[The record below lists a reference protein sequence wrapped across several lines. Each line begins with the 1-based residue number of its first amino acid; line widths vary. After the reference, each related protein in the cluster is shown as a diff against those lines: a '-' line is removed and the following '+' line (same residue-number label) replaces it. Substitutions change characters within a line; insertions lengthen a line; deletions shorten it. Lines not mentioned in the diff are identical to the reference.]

1 MIVLCRSC
9 KYFNKRNLCSAHT
22 KKENGLL
29 AYMNK
34 VYIELVVA
42 NTKECEW
49 FKCKNK
55 VTLIIQEVR
64 LYFNQ
69 YRNK

>member
-29 AYMNK
+29 AYINK
-34 VYIELVVA
+34 IHIELVVA
-42 NTKECEW
+42 NTGKCKW
-49 FKCKNK
+49 FKSKNK
-55 VTLIIQEVR
+55 ISLIMQEAR

-69 YRNK
+69 YRSK